1 MRHLKHTISIYIK
14 DNLDILNCRHKKTL
28 ALSNLLE
35 VQNELDENYN
45 MNSYFVKDSSKI
57 NNVAVVKKI
66 NKFDSLNIAVVKTD
80 LNKFLSLRLKEREQI
95 ERKHILVFF
104 STEEDMLVVNKNNY
118 SYFYDIGS
126 LLTGSFKESL
136 LKIIMEKTK

>member
-14 DNLDILNCRHKKTL
+14 DDLDILNCRHKKTL

-35 VQNELDENYN
+35 IQNELDENYN
-45 MNSYFVKDSSKI
+45 MNSYFVKNSNKI

-66 NKFDSLNIAVVKTD
+66 KRFDSLDIAVVKTD
-80 LNKFLSLRLKEREQI
+80 LNKFLSLRLKGREQM

-104 STEEDMLVVNKNNY
+104 STEEDMLVVNENNY

-136 LKIIMEKTK
+136 LNIIKEKTR